1 MWNKVENLGRL
12 VGIAPVFA
20 IPNLGS
26 YKPMESS
33 DAIEGNSID
42 GTIQ

>member
-12 VGIAPVFA
+12 VGIVPAVA

-26 YKPMESS
+26 YKPMESGY
-33 DAIEGNSID
+33 AMAGKSINE
-42 GTIQ
+42 TV

>member
-1 MWNKVENLGRL
+1 MWEKVENLGRL
-12 VGIAPVFA
+12 VGIAPAFA

-33 DAIEGNSID
+33 HANEGNSINE
-42 GTIQ
+42 TI